1 MEKITQEN
9 LHKQTNTIR
18 YKGYTKDFFGLGS
31 RLKKDKTIDRLKSQI
46 NGRKGS
52 LINHKMKEELMTFI
66 EQHKQDSWVGL
77 KGIVEQILHLDSS
90 GGYSTTFI
98 STQEKIT
105 NHLCEIYDIEYDYQD
120 RREELNN
127 SNIIDKS
134 KDITDWLNQIHT
146 LIPMSNEE
154 FLKVCKTNPQNSW
167 IIYWEEIGKDKY
179 DREVK

>member
-18 YKGYTKDFFGLGS
+18 YKGYKKDFFGLGS
-31 RLKKDKTIDRLKSQI
+31 RLKKDKTIDRLKSKI

-66 EQHKQDSWVGL
+66 EQHKQDSWIGL
-77 KGIVEQILHLDSS
+77 KGIVEQIQSLGGS
-90 GGYSTTFI
+90 GIIDYV
-98 STQEKIT
+98 STQQKIT
-105 NHLCEIYDIEYDYQD
+105 ENIYKTYDTEYDYQD

-127 SNIIDKS
+127 SNIMDES
-134 KDITDWLNQIHT
+134 EDITDWLNQIHT
-146 LIPMSNEE
+146 IIPMSNEE

-167 IIYWEEIGKDKY
+167 EIYWREIGKDKY
-179 DREVK
+179 ESEVK